1 MMVGLGLGL
10 GLGLGAAVAAPG
22 AEAAAPRV
30 EAVAQGAGS
39 QGAALKALVMP
50 VMPVMPAMP
59 VAPIARFVVAGD
71 AIVAPLDGRIG
82 DPARGQAVVRDRES
96 GNCLICH
103 SIPVPQELFQGEIA
117 PPLAGVGARLTP
129 AQLRLRVVDPTRL
142 NPGAIMPAYHR
153 IDGLQRVDARWAGRP
168 VLDAQAIEDVVA
180 YLSTLRD

>member
-1 MMVGLGLGL
+1 MMV
-10 GLGLGAAVAAPG
+10 GLGAAVAAPW
-22 AEAAAPRV
+22 ADSAAPRV

-39 QGAALKALVMP
+39 QGAALKAP
-50 VMPVMPAMP
+50 VMP

-71 AIVAPLDGRIG
+71 AIEAPLDGRIG
-82 DPARGQAVVRDRES
+82 DPARGQAVVRDRET

-117 PPLAGVGARLTP
+117 PPLAGVGARLSP
-129 AQLRLRVVDPTRL
+129 AQIRLRVVDPTRL
-142 NPGAIMPAYHR
+142 NPRAIMPAYHR

-180 YLSTLRD
+180 YLSTLGN